1 MKVIL
6 LQNVENI
13 GRKNEV
19 KEVSP
24 GFARNFLLSKGLAVL
39 ATPENLQK
47 LESKK
52 KADEARAEGELKE
65 AEKAVAKLDG
75 QEIEIH
81 IKAGKEGHLFQS
93 INKQKISEKL
103 KEMGFDI
110 DKDQIDLEHPIKE
123 VGEFPIKLKFT
134 HNLEAEIKIIIIG
147 EEE

>member
-13 GRKNEV
+13 GKKNDV

-39 ATPENLQK
+39 ATSENLQK
-47 LESKK
+47 LEAKK
-52 KADEARAEGELKE
+52 KADEFRAVEELKE

-75 QEIEIH
+75 QEIEMRL
-81 IKAGKEGHLFQS
+81 KAGKEGHLFQS
-93 INKQKISEKL
+93 VNQQKISDRL
-103 KEMGFDI
+103 KEIGFNV
-110 DKDQIDLEHPIKE
+110 DKNHIELDHPIKE
-123 VGEFPIKLKFT
+123 TGEFPVKIRFT